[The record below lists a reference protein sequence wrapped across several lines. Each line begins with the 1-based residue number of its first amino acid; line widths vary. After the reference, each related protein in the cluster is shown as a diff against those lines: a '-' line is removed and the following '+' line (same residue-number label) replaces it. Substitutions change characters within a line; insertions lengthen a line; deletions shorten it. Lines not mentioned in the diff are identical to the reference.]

1 MKILVAMFDP
11 EADAIYVE
19 LLDDKIATTKELDSN
34 RLIDYSEDGRATGVD
49 LMEVSRGVK
58 LEGLPEAELLGK
70 MLAYFD
76 IRVRQSNDP
85 QP

>member
-11 EADAIYVE
+11 EADAIYIQ
-19 LLDDKIATTKELDSN
+19 LLEGKIATTKELDSN

-49 LMEVSRGVK
+49 LMEVSQGVK
-58 LEGLPEAELLGK
+58 LDGLPEAELIGK
-70 MLAYFD
+70 ILAYFD
-76 IRVRQSNDP
+76 IRARQSKDP